1 MASGKIEDTF
11 LSIKSDIW
19 IQQQAIENRM
29 IDPFVPS
36 LIREVER
43 DGDTN
48 RVISYGTSS
57 YGADLRLSPKDFR
70 IFRHIPGEVVN
81 PKRFN
86 PAHLE
91 QAPLFSDEDGEYFI
105 LPAHTYALGVT
116 IEQVVM
122 PPNITGLL
130 LNKSTMVRCGVVLP
144 ATVIEAGWAGSITL
158 EISNQSKADCR
169 IYAGEGI
176 GQLLFFEGEP
186 CEVCYGTRKGK
197 YQNQAP
203 ETVTLAKV

>member
-1 MASGKIEDTF
+1 MT
-11 LSIKSDIW
+11 LIKPDIW

-36 LIREVER
+36 LIREVDR
-43 DGDTN
+43 DGVTN
-48 RVISYGTSS
+48 RVISYGQSS
-57 YGADLRLSPKDFR
+57 YGYDIRLSPKDFR

-116 IEQVVM
+116 MERVVM

-130 LNKSTMVRCGVVLP
+130 LNKSTMVRCAVLLP
-144 ATVIEAGWAGSITL
+144 TTVIEAGFVGSITL
-158 EISNQSKADCR
+158 EISNSSHSDCR

-176 GQLLFFEGEP
+176 GQLLFFEGEA
-186 CEVCYGTRKGK
+186 CEICYETRKGK
-197 YQNQAP
+197 YQDQAL